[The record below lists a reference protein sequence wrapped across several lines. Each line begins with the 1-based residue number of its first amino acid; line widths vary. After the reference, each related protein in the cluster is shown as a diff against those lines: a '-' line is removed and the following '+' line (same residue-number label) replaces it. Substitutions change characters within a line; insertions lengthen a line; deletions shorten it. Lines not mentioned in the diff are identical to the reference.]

1 MKPPC
6 QSVCT
11 VCAVLGQCASL
22 LWSFSN
28 MLVWLCVCAVVLPVS
43 FWFVSCCCGQGGG
56 CFCFLFGV
64 WGGGVEPPVTIG
76 CRGSGKLEV

>member
-1 MKPPC
+1 MA
-6 QSVCT
+6 VC
-11 VCAVLGQCASL
+11 VCCGFACEFLVCFLL
-22 LWSFSN
+22 LW
-28 MLVWLCVCAVVLPVS
+28 A
-43 FWFVSCCCGQGGG
+43 GGGGG